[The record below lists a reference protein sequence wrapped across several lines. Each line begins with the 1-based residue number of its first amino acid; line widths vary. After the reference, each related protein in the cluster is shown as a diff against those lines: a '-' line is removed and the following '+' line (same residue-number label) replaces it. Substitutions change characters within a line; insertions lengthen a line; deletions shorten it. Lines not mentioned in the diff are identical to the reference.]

1 MKEQR
6 LSKLLL
12 ELPWLMQN
20 RNVSLDEFCQQFDLT
35 EDEAI
40 KDLSLLTYVGPGK
53 FGGELVDIQYDETS
67 ISVIDSQGF
76 DRPLKLNNIEVS
88 LLLLGIKNL
97 RESLGDNTDIRS
109 VEHKLNQ
116 VVKYDGQQ
124 VVKDNNYLLTNA
136 CIQKAMSDKK
146 KIYIEYIDSKL
157 QATNKR
163 SISPLGIIT
172 LNLKEYLKAIDHTDN
187 KIKTFRIDR
196 IISCELSIESLNTE
210 SVQNNSQNTEKVTI
224 RTRPWFVGN
233 ITDLN
238 LKYEVIGDELYLEI
252 NVFDYGFLLDVLL
265 RLDPDFL
272 IECSQIVKAQLLNAL
287 KKRIDIVK

>member
-12 ELPWLMQN
+12 ELPWLIQN

>member
-12 ELPWLMQN
+12 ELPWLIQN

-76 DRPLKLNNIEVS
+76 DRPLKLNNFEVS

-116 VVKYDGQQ
+116 VVKYDSQQ
-124 VVKDNNYLLTNA
+124 VVKDNNYFLTNA

>member
-12 ELPWLMQN
+12 ELPWLIQN

-76 DRPLKLNNIEVS
+76 DRPLKLNNFEVS

-116 VVKYDGQQ
+116 VVKYDSQQ
-124 VVKDNNYLLTNA
+124 VVKDNNYFLTNA

-272 IECSQIVKAQLLNAL
+272 IECSQIVKAQLLNDL